1 MCRST
6 TDWLLPR
13 PHLKCTT
20 DDRLRCHAPDQGA
33 HAVDADLAGWYERG
47 YAGGLIFRQKDRQDI
62 SVQDILVAEPMAR
75 TDMVQSHVG

>member
-6 TDWLLPR
+6 TDWPLPR

-33 HAVDADLAGWYERG
+33 HAVDADLAASYERG
-47 YAGGLIFRQKDRQDI
+47 YAGGLIFRQKDQQDI
-62 SVQDILVAEPMAR
+62 SAQAILVTAPLAP
-75 TDMVQSHVG
+75 TDMVQSRVG